1 MKHFKLQLKKL
12 IKREKTNVL
21 FLHIPKTG
29 GTSIDDAIRRHY
41 RKDICRVEAGPSYK
55 AAEIVYGQDFDP
67 DEMDEALKFREYLL
81 LYEMFKQTKY
91 IAGHVAFNP
100 DIWNIFHNQYIY
112 VTCLRHP
119 VKRYISSYFYDAF
132 KESEHRR
139 INDDL
144 PTFLT
149 SKRGRS
155 EGYSYVRFLAGI
167 SDHSDYTSTAIMQK
181 AKDNLSKFQVIGFLE
196 DLNIFITE
204 FRKRTGLRLN
214 IPHQRKNPIPNPEIS
229 DDLRAEIEKICAPD
243 IELYEYAKVQF
254 FK

>member
-1 MKHFKLQLKKL
+1 VF
-12 IKREKTNVL
+12 

-41 RKDICRVEAGPSYK
+41 RKDMCRVEAGPSYK
-55 AAEIVYGQDFDP
+55 AAEIVYGKDFDH

-81 LYEMFKQTKY
+81 LYEMFKETKY

-100 DIWNIFHNQYIY
+100 NIWDIFHNQYIY

-119 VKRYISSYFYDAF
+119 VKRYISSYFYDTF
-132 KESEHRR
+132 KESDHRR

-149 SKRGRS
+149 SKRGKS
-155 EGYSYVRFLAGI
+155 EGCFYVRFLAGI
-167 SDHSDYTSTAIMQK
+167 SDESDCTSTTMMQK

-196 DLNIFITE
+196 NLNVFITE
-204 FRKRTGLRLN
+204 FRKQTGLQLK
-214 IPHQRKNPIPNPEIS
+214 IPHQRKNPIPNPQIS
-229 DDLRAEIEKICAPD
+229 NDLIAEIEKICAPD

-254 FK
+254 LR